1 MRTEPILI
9 KPNNHNDQAMHR
21 ACRLAKCV
29 FNVANYQIRQAFI
42 EESYTSKASAI
53 DLDVV
58 PTYQDSGERIFSG
71 RRIKRGLYKASS
83 GKLINAD
90 VNGALNILRKEIGN
104 AFAKGLFDSGCVF
117 QPMRA
122 TC

>member
-1 MRTEPILI
+1 MDNQKFVSIPHAELI
-9 KPNNHNDQAMHR
+9 KKIQYKAEAHGIDVVVR
-21 ACRLAKCV
+21 
-29 FNVANYQIRQAFI
+29 

-53 DLDVV
+53 DLDVI
-58 PTYQDSGERIFSG
+58 PTYQDPGERIFSG

-90 VNGALNILRKEIGN
+90 VNSALNILRKEIGN